1 VVKGDVT
8 HMAILK
14 DLEESF
20 RKASKENQDANSDF
34 HEVLIS
40 EEDRDLATTK
50 EEIERVLGGR
60 WLGSALVPPKVMQGH
75 LVGCNEEQQ
84 ILKRICNSRS

>member
-1 VVKGDVT
+1 VVKGNVT

-20 RKASKENQDANSDF
+20 RKASKED
-34 HEVLIS
+34 HEVS
-40 EEDRDLATTK
+40 SPEDDQDLATTK

-60 WLGSALVPPKVMQGH
+60 WLGSALVPPKVTNAVVSVPLSSTLSSG
-75 LVGCNEEQQ
+75 
-84 ILKRICNSRS
+84 